1 METYGAY
8 MELTYILCNGDLL
21 KMDQVFNMNVHQA
34 LFTAEYLIRKKTVE
48 NNELRQQQ
56 QRH

>member
-1 METYGAY
+1 

-21 KMDQVFNMNVHQA
+21 KMEQVFNLNVHQA
-34 LFTAEYLIRKKTVE
+34 LFTAEYLIRKKEVE

-56 QRH
+56 QQRSY